1 MTDSQIRAVA
11 FDVDGTL
18 YANRRMYLA
27 SLPLVLRHTALFRA
41 FAGARREV
49 RRMGCVA
56 DIPSFQAEF
65 VADRLGCTVAWA
77 RRAIDRVIYG
87 AWERGLRRVPLR
99 PGTRDLLRWL
109 REHGYLVGAL
119 SDFPVVDKLTRFG
132 IAASFDRVLNC
143 EETGCLKPHP
153 RPLLELCDRLGVQAD
168 QVLYVGNSARYDLGV
183 ARAAGAHGLLI
194 RAFSFAQHATH
205 SVAALP
211 ELTGRLQRV

>member
-1 MTDSQIRAVA
+1 MTGSQIRAVA

-27 SLPLVLRHTALFRA
+27 SLPLVLRHSALFRA
-41 FAGARREV
+41 FAEARREV
-49 RRMGCVA
+49 RRIGCVT
-56 DIPSFQAEF
+56 DITSFQAEF
-65 VADRLGCTVAWA
+65 VADRLGRTVGWA

-132 IAASFDRVLNC
+132 VVASFDQVLNC

-153 RPLLELCDRLGVQAD
+153 RPLLELCSRLGVPAD

-194 RAFSFAQHATH
+194 RAFSFVKPAPH

-211 ELTGRLQRV
+211 ELTDRLQRV